1 MAEANENVST
11 LPGGFESVD
20 KMWESHEKLKA
31 EAIANKTKAADRKAL
46 EDELATL
53 KADADKRKQNEMTE
67 LQKEQARAAAL
78 EKSLA
83 EKDAAILNAGRQLLL
98 ERVLSTRLS
107 KHDEKVRGIARRL
120 YESAAVGD
128 YADEETLNALL
139 DPVDKELEGIGTV
152 SVSSGVKSVNTS
164 VGSPGGKP
172 DPKFAAAANE
182 FLHLPY
188 QEQVAAA
195 RRATKG

>member
-1 MAEANENVST
+1 MPEGNEQT
-11 LPGGFESVD
+11 PLPGGFATVED
-20 KMWESHEKLKA
+20 MY
-31 EAIANKTKAADRKAL
+31 KAL
-46 EDELATL
+46 ETTKADLTTHKTRGADL
-53 KADADKRKQNEMTE
+53 KALQDKLAEHEAAESKRKQSEMTE
-67 LQKEQARAAAL
+67 LEKERARAAAL

-83 EKDAAILNAGRQLLL
+83 EKDAAILHANRQVLL
-98 ERVLSTRLS
+98 ERVLSKRLS
-107 KHDEKVRGIARRL
+107 KYDERVGGIARRL

-139 DPVDKELEGIGTV
+139 DPVDKELEGISTT
-152 SVSSGVKSVNTS
+152 SVQSGVRSINSS